1 MSDPSC
7 RRDIAPTMLASAAGC
22 DASLRS
28 PSCVQNLFTSTR
40 ITVSTPLSL
49 IFAGTPE
56 FSVPALEALIASR
69 HRVLAVYTQPDRPA
83 GRGQQVTMSAVKQC
97 ALRHQLPVE
106 QPPTLK
112 NAEAVERL
120 AQWSA
125 DLMIVV
131 AYGLLLPKNVLET
144 PRLGCVNIHASLLP
158 RWRGA
163 APIQRAIQAGDQ
175 ETGVTIMQMDVGLD
189 TGPMLLERKTAIG
202 PREIS
207 GPDVAL
213 PRLGRST
220 LHDRLSSMGAEAIV
234 EAIEIIAAGK
244 ATPRAQPQE
253 GATYAAKI
261 RKEEALIDWTKP
273 AVDIDRLVRAFNPW
287 PIAETKL
294 NGQQLRVWE
303 ATPLATQTSAAPGTV
318 IATSAAGIDVAT
330 GNGILQLT
338 RVQAAGRKA
347 MPATDFLKANRPEGA
362 VLGA

>member
-1 MSDPSC
+1 MS
-7 RRDIAPTMLASAAGC
+7 
-22 DASLRS
+22 
-28 PSCVQNLFTSTR
+28 Q
-40 ITVSTPLSL
+40 PLSL

-56 FSVPALEALIASR
+56 FSVPALEALIASK
-69 HRVLAVYTQPDRPA
+69 HRVIAVYTQPDRPA

-97 ALRHQLPVE
+97 ALRHELPVE
-106 QPPTLK
+106 QPLTLK
-112 NAEAVERL
+112 DPSAVERL

-163 APIQRAIQAGDQ
+163 APIQRAIQAGDK

-189 TGPMLLERKTAIG
+189 TGPMLLERVTPIGARETA
-202 PREIS
+202 
-207 GPDVAL
+207 A
-213 PRLGRST
+213 T
-220 LHDRLSSMGAEAIV
+220 LHDRLASIGAEAIV
-234 EAIEIIAAGK
+234 EAIDAIAAGK
-244 ATPRAQPQE
+244 VTPRAQPQE

-273 AVDIDRLVRAFNPW
+273 AVEIDRLVRAFNPW
-287 PIAETKL
+287 PIAETRW
-294 NGQQLRVWE
+294 NSQQLRVWE
-303 ATPLATQTSAAPGTV
+303 AWPLDAKTSAAPGTV

-330 GNGILQLT
+330 GDGVLQLT

-347 MPATDFLKANRPEGA
+347 MPAADFLKANRPEGA
-362 VLGA
+362 VFGA

>member
-1 MSDPSC
+1 VSDS
-7 RRDIAPTMLASAAGC
+7 
-22 DASLRS
+22 
-28 PSCVQNLFTSTR
+28 
-40 ITVSTPLSL
+40 LSL
-49 IFAGTPE
+49 LFAGTPE

-106 QPPTLK
+106 QPSTLK
-112 NAEAVERL
+112 DAAAVERL

-131 AYGLLLPKNVLET
+131 AYGLLLPKSVLET

-163 APIQRAIQAGDQ
+163 APIQRAIQAGDTK
-175 ETGVTIMQMDVGLD
+175 TGVTIMQMDVGLD
-189 TGPMLLERKTAIG
+189 TGPMLLERVIPIG
-202 PREIS
+202 PREIA
-207 GPDVAL
+207 GPDVTYG
-213 PRLGRST
+213 PRLGPPT
-220 LHDRLSSMGAEAIV
+220 LHDRLSALGAKAII
-234 EAIEIIAAGK
+234 EAIEEIAAGT
-244 ATPRAQPQE
+244 AIPRAQPQE

-261 RKEEALIDWTKP
+261 RKEEALIDWTKS
-273 AVDIDRLVRAFNPW
+273 AVEIDRLVRAFNPW
-287 PIAETKL
+287 PIAETRW

-303 ATPLATQTSAAPGTV
+303 ASPLPAKTSAAPGTV

-330 GNGILQLT
+330 GDGVLQLT
-338 RVQAAGRKA
+338 RVQAAGRKS
-347 MPATDFLKANRPEGA
+347 MPAADFLKANRPEGA

>member
-1 MSDPSC
+1 M
-7 RRDIAPTMLASAAGC
+7 T
-22 DASLRS
+22 
-28 PSCVQNLFTSTR
+28 Q
-40 ITVSTPLSL
+40 PLSL

-69 HRVLAVYTQPDRPA
+69 HRVVAVYTQPDRPS
-83 GRGQQVTMSAVKQC
+83 GRGQQVTMSAAKQC
-97 ALRHQLPVE
+97 ALRHEIPVE

-112 NAEAVERL
+112 DVAAVERL
-120 AQWSA
+120 AHWSS

-163 APIQRAIQAGDQ
+163 APIQRAIQSGDQ
-175 ETGVTIMQMDVGLD
+175 ETGITIMQMDVGLD
-189 TGPMLLERKTAIG
+189 TGPMLLERVTPIG
-202 PREIS
+202 PRET
-207 GPDVAL
+207 AA
-213 PRLGRST
+213 T
-220 LHDRLSSMGAEAIV
+220 LHDRLASIGAEAIV
-234 EAIEIIAAGK
+234 EAIDTIAAGR

-273 AVDIDRLVRAFNPW
+273 AVEIDRLVRAFNPW
-287 PIAETKL
+287 PIAETRW

-303 ATPLATQTSAAPGTV
+303 ASPLATKVSAAPGTV

-330 GNGILQLT
+330 GHSVLQLT

-347 MPATDFLKANRPEGA
+347 MPAADFLKANRPEGA

>member
-1 MSDPSC
+1 VRGAGGTSDP
-7 RRDIAPTMLASAAGC
+7 PASASHQCLLICRLA
-22 DASLRS
+22 RRK
-28 PSCVQNLFTSTR
+28 NLNVP
-40 ITVSTPLSL
+40 IVSTSLSL

-112 NAEAVERL
+112 DAAAVERL

-125 DLMIVV
+125 DLMVVV
-131 AYGLLLPKNVLET
+131 AYGLLLPKAVLET

-163 APIQRAIQAGDQ
+163 APIQRAIQAGDK

-189 TGPMLLERKTAIG
+189 TGPMLLERVIPIG
-202 PREIS
+202 PREFA

-213 PRLGRST
+213 PRLERPT
-220 LHDRLSSMGAEAIV
+220 LHDRLSKLGAAAIT
-234 EAIEIIAAGK
+234 EAIEAIAAGT

-253 GATYAAKI
+253 GATYASKI
-261 RKEEALIDWTKP
+261 RKEEALIDWSKP
-273 AVDIDRLVRAFNPW
+273 AVEIDRLVRAFNPW
-287 PIAETKL
+287 PIAETRW

-303 ATPLATQTSAAPGTV
+303 ASPLATETSAAPGTV
-318 IATSAAGIDVAT
+318 ISTSAAGIDVAT
-330 GNGILQLT
+330 GTGVLQLT

-347 MPATDFLKANRPEGA
+347 MPAADFLKANRVEGA
-362 VLGA
+362 VFGA